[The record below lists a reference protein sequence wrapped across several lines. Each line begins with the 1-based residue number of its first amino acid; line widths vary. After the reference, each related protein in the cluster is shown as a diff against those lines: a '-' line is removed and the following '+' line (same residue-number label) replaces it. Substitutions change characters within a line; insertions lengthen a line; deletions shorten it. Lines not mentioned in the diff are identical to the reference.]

1 MKNGVAKMP
10 AMGDTTD
17 GGCLIPSPGTPGEGQ
32 GGGYLPTCDRS
43 FTPSPTLPRSTGGG
57 SQKSPPIVAYTPM
70 RGGMRTFVA
79 VAIASAMLLTIFSTG
94 CASSRR
100 DALVARQVNISNRQ
114 LEIGQRVFMAECNQ
128 CHPGGAAG
136 LGPALNN
143 KPIPGF
149 ALRFQVRHGLGAMPK
164 FSHAEISSEALSDLV
179 LYVKTLRHEPMLV
192 AHG

>member
-1 MKNGVAKMP
+1 MNYGVAKMP
-10 AMGDTTD
+10 G
-17 GGCLIPSPGTPGEGQ
+17 
-32 GGGYLPTCDRS
+32 R
-43 FTPSPTLPRSTGGG
+43 
-57 SQKSPPIVAYTPM
+57 M
-70 RGGMRTFVA
+70 RGWIAIFIACVSIAATF
-79 VAIASAMLLTIFSTG
+79 SAGCSST
-94 CASSRR
+94 RR
-100 DALVARQVNISNRQ
+100 DALVARQVNVSNRH

-164 FSHAEISSEALSDLV
+164 FGHSQISSEALSDLV

-192 AHG
+192 AHR

>member
-10 AMGDTTD
+10 
-17 GGCLIPSPGTPGEGQ
+17 E
-32 GGGYLPTCDRS
+32 R
-43 FTPSPTLPRSTGGG
+43 
-57 SQKSPPIVAYTPM
+57 V
-70 RGGMRTFVA
+70 RTFVA
-79 VAIASAMLLTIFSTG
+79 VAIASAMLVTIFSTG

-100 DALVARQVNISNRQ
+100 DALVARQVNVSNRQ

-136 LGPALNN
+136 LGPAINN

-149 ALRFQVRHGLGAMPK
+149 VLRFQVRHGLGAMPK
-164 FSHAEISSEALSDLV
+164 FGHSQISSEALSDLV

-192 AHG
+192 AHR